1 MKLPMMKYMAAALC
15 LVAVVSLAACTKP
28 APTKGEDSSTTS
40 SQSTSQSSSS
50 SSQEESEEQE
60 AEKEEM
66 FEGTVNTINTELDMI
81 VLATDQ
87 GYYKFNINGVDLAY
101 IEPGDFIKVIYTGTL
116 EADSDDVTADL
127 VAIVKN

>member
-66 FEGTVNTINTELDMI
+66 FEGTVNTLNTELNFL
-81 VLATDQ
+81 VLATND
-87 GYYKFNINGVDLAY
+87 GYYKFNINGTDLTFV
-101 IEPGDFIKVIYTGTL
+101 EPGDLIKVIYTGTL

-127 VAIVKN
+127 VTIVKN

>member
-66 FEGTVNTINTELDMI
+66 FEGTVNTINTELNLL
-81 VLATDQ
+81 VLATND
-87 GYYKFNINGVDLAY
+87 GYYKFNINGTDLTLV
-101 IEPGDFIKVIYTGTL
+101 EPGDLIKVIYTGTL

-127 VAIVKN
+127 VTIVKN